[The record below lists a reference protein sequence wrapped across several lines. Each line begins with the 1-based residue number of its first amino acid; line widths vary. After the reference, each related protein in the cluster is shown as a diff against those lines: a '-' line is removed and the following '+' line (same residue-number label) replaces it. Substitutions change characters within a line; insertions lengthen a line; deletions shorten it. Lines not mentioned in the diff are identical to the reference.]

1 MESNISEMIRNSL
14 DNIKEIAGV
23 DTVIGE
29 PIITPSGVSI
39 IPVSKVTV
47 GFATGGLD
55 YDKNKSTDEEDGKSP
70 KKPDRKS
77 TGFGGGGGTGVSITP
92 IGFLVVTADGQVNML
107 NVGGPDSP
115 NSNIVD
121 SLTALLEKS
130 PFIVSK
136 LKDIFNKKDTSATPA
151 SEADPAADDLK

>member
-55 YDKNKSTDEEDGKSP
+55 YDKNKSADEEDGKSP

-136 LKDIFNKKDTSATPA
+136 LKDIFNKKDAATAP
-151 SEADPAADDLK
+151 SGEADPAADDLK